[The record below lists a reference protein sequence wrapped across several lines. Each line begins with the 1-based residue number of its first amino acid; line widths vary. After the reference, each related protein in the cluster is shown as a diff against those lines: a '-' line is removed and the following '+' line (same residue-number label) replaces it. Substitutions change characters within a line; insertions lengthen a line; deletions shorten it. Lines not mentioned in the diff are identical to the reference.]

1 MNEKEYAKE
10 IIKELEDGYK
20 NIPGFF
26 GTGRDIFPGS
36 ELSKLDLNKLKE
48 ESNKNLYVLNLI
60 SEDSNITDLNSFRKA
75 KDRLKL
81 IYATK
86 EKCLARKAYLY
97 EIIK

>member
-1 MNEKEYAKE
+1 MENA
-10 IIKELEDGYK
+10 I
-20 NIPGFF
+20 
-26 GTGRDIFPGS
+26 
-36 ELSKLDLNKLKE
+36 NKLKE

-60 SEDSNITDLNSFRKA
+60 SEDSNITDLNSFRKS

>member
-48 ESNKNLYVLNLI
+48 ELKPYGYTFAPV
-60 SEDSNITDLNSFRKA
+60 SELSKDRPEELAEFEDPKNSFIFYSIGL
-75 KDRLKL
+75 DLL
-81 IYATK
+81 
-86 EKCLARKAYLY
+86 
-97 EIIK
+97 